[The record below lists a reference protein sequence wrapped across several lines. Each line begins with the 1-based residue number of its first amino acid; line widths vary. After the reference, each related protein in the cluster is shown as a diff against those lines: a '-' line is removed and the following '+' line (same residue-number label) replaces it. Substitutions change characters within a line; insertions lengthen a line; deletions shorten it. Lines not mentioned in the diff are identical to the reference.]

1 MHLFS
6 RSFLYLCLYIIV
18 GAVLVSCQKP
28 KEAKLVVSES
38 EFFLHQLSESA
49 YSVHARGK
57 IKNIGEVDVKKVL
70 VTGFCESCCNGLN
83 PGKWAISE
91 RERAPEEVDMINYIC
106 VGGEAE
112 FSFCD
117 VAVMYNTVPEPP
129 ENIPEKLGITIV
141 SYDVVE

>member
-1 MHLFS
+1 MRNLI
-6 RSFLYLCLYIIV
+6 RCILCLCLSVAV
-18 GAVLVSCQKP
+18 GSVLISCDKP

-38 EFFLHQLSESA
+38 EFVLNRLSESA
-49 YSVHARGK
+49 YSIDARGK

-70 VTGFCESCCNGLN
+70 VTGFCDSCFNGLN
-83 PGKWAISE
+83 PGKWTIAE
-91 RERAPEEVDMINYIC
+91 RERAPEEVDIINYIC

-129 ENIPEKLGITIV
+129 EEIPEKLGISIV
-141 SYDVVE
+141 SYDVVD